1 MRGEGW
7 LAGRLLKV
15 DFTHPVHVRLYAAC
29 CLNNFYYQ
37 LFQGIIH
44 KVVVSFFND
53 GTPVALSESWLMR
66 GKPKQQI
73 SKPESY
79 FHNVRRKTMTKL
91 MNLMRNEDGATALE
105 YGLIAALIAGVIAA
119 AVTALGNQ
127 VNTVFTDLLGDMT
140 I

>member
-1 MRGEGW
+1 
-7 LAGRLLKV
+7 
-15 DFTHPVHVRLYAAC
+15 
-29 CLNNFYYQ
+29 
-37 LFQGIIH
+37 
-44 KVVVSFFND
+44 
-53 GTPVALSESWLMR
+53 
-66 GKPKQQI
+66 
-73 SKPESY
+73 
-79 FHNVRRKTMTKL
+79 MTKL